1 MSFENTKESA
11 RSAAGPLANDA
22 AGNEAS
28 MNRITP
34 TARRVL
40 IVAGALL
47 LASWALFTIV
57 VLPADYQAGTS
68 TFGIGL
74 AVTAFVLGMRHAFD
88 ADHIAAIDNTSRKL
102 VDDGKDPSSVG
113 LWFALGHSTV
123 VLVAVGLVT
132 AGVGALTAQIGAEG
146 SPLEIFTGVWGPTVS
161 SIFLLAMATANLVI
175 LVRLLRRARGDAAG
189 EGALPGGVISL
200 LIARTAATL
209 DAPWKMFVVGLLFG
223 LGFDTASTIA
233 LLLIAGGAGIVM
245 PWYAAMVLPLLFTAG
260 MVTCDGLNSIVTAR
274 LYRWSADRPER
285 RRRYNA
291 ALILLS
297 VTVAFIVGTV
307 GLCGVLVDSAGV
319 RWAPVEAIAETNLD
333 SFGLIIVGTLLI
345 AWLISWIFARSARTA
360 GRPRSWRQV

>member
-1 MSFENTKESA
+1 
-11 RSAAGPLANDA
+11 
-22 AGNEAS
+22 

-47 LASWALFTIV
+47 ILSWALFAVV
-57 VLPADYQAGTS
+57 VLPGDYRAGAS

-88 ADHIAAIDNTSRKL
+88 ADHIAAIDNSSRKL
-102 VDDGKDPSSVG
+102 MDDGKDPSGVG

-132 AGVGALTAQIGAEG
+132 AGVGALTSQIGAED
-146 SPLEIFTGVWGPTVS
+146 SPLAVFTGVWGPTVS
-161 SIFLLAMATANLVI
+161 SLFLLAMAGANLII
-175 LVRLLRRARGDAAG
+175 LVRLLRRARENAG
-189 EGALPGGVISL
+189 GHHPPVPGGAISL
-200 LIARTAATL
+200 IISRTAATL
-209 DAPWKMFVVGLLFG
+209 DAPWKMFVVGFLFG
-223 LGFDTASTIA
+223 LGFDTASTIT

-260 MVTCDGLNSIVTAR
+260 MVTCDGINSIVTAR
-274 LYRWSADRPER
+274 IYRWSADRPER
-285 RRRYNA
+285 RSRYNA
-291 ALILLS
+291 TLILLS

-319 RWAPVEAIAETNLD
+319 RWPPVVAIAATNLD
-333 SFGLIIVGTLLI
+333 SFGLIIVAAIVGAGLT
-345 AWLISWIFARSARTA
+345 SWIFARSRREATA
-360 GRPRSWRQV
+360 

>member
-1 MSFENTKESA
+1 
-11 RSAAGPLANDA
+11 
-22 AGNEAS
+22 

-47 LASWALFTIV
+47 VLGWALFVMV
-57 VLPADYQAGTS
+57 VLPGDYQAGTS

-132 AGVGALTAQIGAEG
+132 AGVGALTSQIGAEN
-146 SPLEIFTGVWGPTVS
+146 SPLAVFTGVWGPTVS
-161 SIFLLAMATANLVI
+161 SIFLLTMAAANLVI
-175 LVRLLRRARGDAAG
+175 LVRLLRRAGGGTTGRPTAM
-189 EGALPGGVISL
+189 PGGVISL
-200 LIARTAATL
+200 IIARTTATL

-260 MVTCDGLNSIVTAR
+260 MVTCDGINSIVTAR

-319 RWAPVEAIAETNLD
+319 RWAPVEVIAATNLD
-333 SFGLIIVGTLLI
+333 SFGLIIVVALLL
-345 AWLISWIFARSARTA
+345 AWLTSWIFARSQRAAAT
-360 GRPRSWRQV
+360 

>member
-1 MSFENTKESA
+1 M
-11 RSAAGPLANDA
+11 
-22 AGNEAS
+22 
-28 MNRITP
+28 TP

-40 IVAGALL
+40 FVSGALL
-47 LASWALFTIV
+47 IVSWALFAIA
-57 VLPADYQAGTS
+57 VLPGDYQAGTS
-68 TFGIGL
+68 TFGMGL

-132 AGVGALTAQIGAEG
+132 AGFGALTSQIGAED
-146 SPLEIFTGVWGPTVS
+146 SPLALFTGVWGPTVS
-161 SIFLLAMATANLVI
+161 SIFLLAMAAANLVI
-175 LVRLLRRARGDAAG
+175 LFRLLRRARGDVAG
-189 EGALPGGVISL
+189 QGPAMPGGPISL
-200 LIARTAATL
+200 IIARTAATL
-209 DAPWKMFVVGLLFG
+209 DAPWKMFIVGLLFG

-260 MVTCDGLNSIVTAR
+260 MVTCDGINSIVTAR

-291 ALILLS
+291 TLIVLS
-297 VTVAFIVGTV
+297 VTVALIVGTV

-319 RWAPVEAIAETNLD
+319 RWAPVEAVAATNLD
-333 SFGLIIVGTLLI
+333 SFGLIIVTLLLL
-345 AWLISWIFARSARTA
+345 AWLTSWIFARSLREAPA
-360 GRPRSWRQV
+360 

>member
-1 MSFENTKESA
+1 MSREFTNEA
-11 RSAAGPLANDA
+11 ALSAARPLAIEA

-28 MNRITP
+28 MNRMTP

-47 LASWALFTIV
+47 LASWGLFTIV
-57 VLPADYQAGTS
+57 VLPGDYQAGTS

-74 AVTAFVLGMRHAFD
+74 ALTAFVLGMRHAFD

-102 VDDGKDPSSVG
+102 VDDRKDPSSVG

-132 AGVGALTAQIGAEG
+132 AGVGALTSQIGAED
-146 SPLEIFTGVWGPTVS
+146 SPLAVFTGVWGPTVS
-161 SIFLLAMATANLVI
+161 SIFLLAMAAANLVI
-175 LVRLLRRARGDAAG
+175 LVRLVHRARGGVAG
-189 EGALPGGVISL
+189 EGAAPGGVISL

-223 LGFDTASTIA
+223 LGFDTASTIT

-260 MVTCDGLNSIVTAR
+260 MVTCDGINSIVTAR

-291 ALILLS
+291 VLILLS

-319 RWAPVEAIAETNLD
+319 RWAPVEAIAATNLD
-333 SFGLIIVGTLLI
+333 SFGVIIVAALLV
-345 AWLISWIFARSARTA
+345 AWLTSWIFARSQREPT
-360 GRPRSWRQV
+360 G